1 MIKTSFVFPTI
12 RTGFPAFF
20 LSLGLAMTSL
30 PAQAAAP
37 VGAEER
43 FACSAPEEAE
53 MGEPVICRTQLSAK
67 GKPLVV
73 RLYWDILAD
82 TDEWHVFRIETAR
95 SETGK
100 AMATLELDSRA
111 PLSMRANG
119 FEFGDFNFDGYQDFR
134 LIEFL
139 PAGPNVAYY
148 NALYD
153 PRKGRHVTADAL
165 NMVSAPSFDA
175 AEKLV
180 ISAWRGNAV
189 THGTDSFAWDD
200 GELLL
205 RKRTVS
211 VFDDAGKCM
220 TTAYEPKG
228 RVTAEALLTG
238 ADSDALLSEVYE
250 APCSN

>member
-1 MIKTSFVFPTI
+1 MIKTCFVFPTF
-12 RTGFPAFF
+12 RAGFPALF
-20 LSLGLAMTSL
+20 LSLGLAMASL
-30 PAQAAAP
+30 PALAAAE
-37 VGAEER
+37 VEVEES

-53 MGEPVICRTQLSAK
+53 MGEPVICQTRLSAE

-100 AMATLELDSRA
+100 AVATLELDSRA

-153 PRKGRHVTADAL
+153 PARGRHVMADAL

-175 AEKLV
+175 AEQLV
-180 ISAWRGNAV
+180 VSEWRGNAV

-200 GELLL
+200 GELVL

-211 VFDDAGKCM
+211 VFDEAGKCM

-250 APCSN
+250 APCSD